1 MKKGIIIGFVV
12 LILIIAICGIYFQFS
27 RDDELYENSYE
38 AYVDIVTNNYKTEF
52 IIYGDEI
59 GFEDECYTRKIDTL
73 SKENLESDN
82 DFTYRALIINDL
94 NNNIELTEND
104 FKTLYEAS
112 YNYKIDLFYF
122 GNRYFEQLKE
132 AGITSQP
139 LLESDLSIGVIYERD
154 IRTEVVGLW
163 DKELHKI
170 YLENNPKLLAD
181 VLLTMYVSKIRHDN
195 K

>member
-170 YLENNPKLLAD
+170 YLKKNPKLLAD